1 MSQENIKIIKEK
13 VSESELRS
21 FLGKPF
27 DDMVKFVVD
36 VEKEIMAIGGEMH
49 VDAEQVLLKDGSEQ
63 KNLWGGNIYPD
74 KEQDKKIEYE
84 SLINIRPSQNNRSIE
99 IKGNELKTKIK
110 IIVERWIDLSSGC

>member
-1 MSQENIKIIKEK
+1 MEENIKIIKEK
-13 VSESELRS
+13 ISENELRL

-27 DDMVKFVVD
+27 VDMVKFVVD
-36 VEKEIMAIGGEMH
+36 VEKEIIALGGEMH
-49 VDAEQVLLKDGSEQ
+49 ADAEQVLLKDGSEQ

-99 IKGNELKTKIK
+99 IRDDELKTKIK
-110 IIVERWIDLSSGC
+110 DIVERLISLDSGC